1 MCSLIVCPS
10 GCFHLNI
17 WHSFKIFKSYFP
29 LDFTKG
35 NYWFL
40 LLFFKNYFL
49 AKDHL
54 IWFVYVRPYE
64 LTSRGTYDCDS
75 YKDTQIYIQNSLDF
89 LPKSIENIRLIG
101 WSQQKCVFLMSSE
114 NPTTKSNLC
123 LFMFFARKWH
133 KNAQWKTN

>member
-1 MCSLIVCPS
+1 MLLTKRLCSLVVCPS

-64 LTSRGTYDCDS
+64 LLTSRGIYDCDS

-89 LPKSIENIRLIG
+89 VPKSIENIRLIPAKKRI
-101 WSQQKCVFLMSSE
+101 SYVIRKPYDKIKSMLVYVF
-114 NPTTKSNLC
+114 C
-123 LFMFFARKWH
+123 
-133 KNAQWKTN
+133 